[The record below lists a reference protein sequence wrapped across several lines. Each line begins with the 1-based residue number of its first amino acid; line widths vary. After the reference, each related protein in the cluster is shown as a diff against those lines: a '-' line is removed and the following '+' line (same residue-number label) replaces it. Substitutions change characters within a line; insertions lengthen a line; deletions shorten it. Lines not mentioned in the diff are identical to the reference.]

1 MPRVGFRIAVFSL
14 TLATLA
20 VPVRAAEGAKP
31 SVFTAKSD
39 EGQVWVS
46 VDLARFRTGEAYLPL
61 VVAVANRAKGSIEL
75 NRTSI
80 RLIDSMGG
88 GFPMPTV
95 GELRKAYDKRN
106 LDQTMVRVF
115 GFPTGTLLTMSRLVP
130 SNFFPPLT
138 GGGGITIDRVELAP
152 FTWTIDLMYFPRPNG
167 PLTGL
172 TLEVAP
178 EGWQQPVRVSVKL

>member
-1 MPRVGFRIAVFSL
+1 MRRLGFAVFLFSL
-14 TLATLA
+14 VLATIA
-20 VPVRAAEGAKP
+20 VPVQAAEGAKP

-46 VDLARFRTGEAYLPL
+46 VNLARFRTGEAYLPL

-75 NRTSI
+75 DRKSI
-80 RLIDSMGG
+80 RLVDSAGRV
-88 GFPMPTV
+88 FPMPSV
-95 GELRKAYDKRN
+95 GQLREAYNKRN

-115 GFPTGTLLTMSRLVP
+115 GFPTGTVLTLSRLVP

-138 GGGGITIDRVELAP
+138 GRGGTAIDRVELAP
-152 FTWTIDLMYFPRPNG
+152 FTWTLDLMYFPRPKG

-178 EGWQQPVRVSVKL
+178 KGWQQPIRLSVKL